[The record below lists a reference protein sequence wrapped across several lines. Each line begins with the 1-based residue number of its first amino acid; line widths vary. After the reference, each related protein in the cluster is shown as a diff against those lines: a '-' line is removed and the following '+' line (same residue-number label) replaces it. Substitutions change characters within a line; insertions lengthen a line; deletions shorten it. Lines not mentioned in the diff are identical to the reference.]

1 MSKVVSSVQGRGL
14 AHVVEC
20 NDEFYY
26 VDSIFTFDHGL
37 ETMVFKC
44 DENGKNVNWH
54 DLYVEW
60 HSNSAEMTDRH
71 NYIIRHLEEF
81 LDEEEDKQ

>member
-1 MSKVVSSVQGRGL
+1 MSKIVSSIQGRDL
-14 AHVVEC
+14 CNIVEC
-20 NDEFYY
+20 NNEFYY
-26 VDSIFTFDHGL
+26 VDSVFTIDHGL

-44 DENGKNVNWH
+44 DENGKNTNWH

-60 HSNSAEMTDRH
+60 HSNRNEMINRH

-81 LDEEEDKQ
+81 LNEEEEQ